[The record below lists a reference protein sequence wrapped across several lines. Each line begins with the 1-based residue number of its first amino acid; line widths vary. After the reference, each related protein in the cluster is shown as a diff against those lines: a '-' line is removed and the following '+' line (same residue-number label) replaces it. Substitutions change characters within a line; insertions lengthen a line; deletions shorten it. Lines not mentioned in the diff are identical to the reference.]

1 MVKLRGVCRNSA
13 GGALSARRRL
23 HGSLARTT
31 GVLVPLV
38 YKKERLIP
46 FFFVGGAKGSRIPDL
61 LNAIQTRYQL
71 RYNPVDT
78 FIIQKSIA
86 LVNAFD
92 KLFPNFLSIPQKT
105 TRLMQRQAVFRLRS
119 YSLNLYRSAQ
129 HVRIGICR
137 FP

>member
-1 MVKLRGVCRNSA
+1 MAARNPA
-13 GGALSARRRL
+13 M
-23 HGSLARTT
+23 T
-31 GVLVPLV
+31 GF
-38 YKKERLIP
+38 IP
-46 FFFVGGAKGSRIPDL
+46 FPFAKEKDSPRCLFYFGGAKGSRTPDL

-92 KLFPNFLSIPQKT
+92 KLFPNFLTIPQKT

-119 YSLNLYRSAQ
+119 YPLNLYRSAQ